1 MSAAAPTCLGLIE
14 TNFLSITA
22 LVADRAVKT
31 ADVRLLG
38 FEPTG
43 TEAIMIRI
51 GGDDIGSVRA
61 ALDAAVEEAERL
73 GSSAITTLLAMP
85 DDAIHA
91 LNHGPVATNGL
102 YGGREEMRPA
112 TTSTTTEN
120 PMSTPQ
126 KAIGIIE
133 TQGLTAILEATDT
146 MLKAADVRLV
156 GEKLRQAAP
165 VGQVAFYE
173 GRSWMHR
180 AAVALIEVV
189 QHDHLMPRVD
199 QLRSG
204 DAADVARAAGDQKL
218 HLENSNGVLVMGRVA
233 AAFSPW
239 RGS

>member
-1 MSAAAPTCLGLIE
+1 MSAAAPNCLGLIE

-22 LVADRAVKT
+22 LVADRAVKE

-73 GSSAITTLLAMP
+73 GSSAITTLLASP
-85 DDAIHA
+85 DDAILA
-91 LNHGPVATNGL
+91 LNHGPVAINGL

-112 TTSTTTEN
+112 TTSTPTEN

-156 GEKLRQAAP
+156 GKEKIGAAY
-165 VGQVAFYE
+165 VTIIIE
-173 GRSWMHR
+173 GDV
-180 AAVALIEVV
+180 AAVTAAIQAGSAAVGSLGKLIAAHVIARPHADLV
-189 QHDHLMPRVD
+189 ALMP
-199 QLRSG
+199 
-204 DAADVARAAGDQKL
+204 K
-218 HLENSNGVLVMGRVA
+218 
-233 AAFSPW
+233 
-239 RGS
+239 